1 VYTTDSVDLVDLKFY
16 TARLFKRCHDNQI
29 EMNARV
35 SVNAQQMSSSPSKGH
50 SLRPVPHKRTLH
62 LVSTQGEVHIHT
74 SSFRGSFSIVLSE
87 ALRSAGLGSKVLIS
101 QFLRGGVNQ
110 GPNCAVNLCGRLDW
124 LRPAI
129 ETCLP
134 DQLSDRDLSLKR
146 KSEEKAIKELWEH
159 CKERLN
165 EKKLDKIVLDEIG
178 MAISLGFIEEKDL
191 ISMIN
196 NRPSYTDIILT
207 GPSIPPKVLEMADQ
221 ITEFRSN

>member
-1 VYTTDSVDLVDLKFY
+1 
-16 TARLFKRCHDNQI
+16 
-29 EMNARV
+29 MNAGA
-35 SVNAQQMSSSPSKGH
+35 SLNAQQMGSSPSKEP
-50 SLRPVPHKRTLH
+50 SLKAVPRRDSLK
-62 LVSTQGEVHIHT
+62 LVKTQGQVQIHT

-110 GPNCAVNLCGRLDW
+110 GANKPINLCGRLEW

-134 DQLSDRDLSLKR
+134 EQVEEDLSLKR
-146 KSEEKAIKELWEH
+146 KYQEKAIKDLWDF
-159 CKERLN
+159 CKERLF

-178 MAISLGFIEEKDL
+178 MAISLDFIEENDL

-196 NRPSYTDIILT
+196 NRPSSTDIILT
-207 GPSIPPKVLEMADQ
+207 GQSIPSKVIEMADQ
-221 ITEFRSN
+221 ITELRCN